1 MTESINTVKHCVVCN
16 QGSNRR
22 VWKNTSGK
30 YVACDKH
37 SKAEVALA
45 ITKFE
50 AGAKQS
56 LVEKNRRLGL
66 TDDGKAK
73 QALPKVQ
80 PKSTPAAGGS
90 TT

>member
-1 MTESINTVKHCVVCN
+1 
-16 QGSNRR
+16 

-50 AGAKQS
+50 QTVKQEYV
-56 LVEKNRRLGL
+56 LKNRKLGL

-73 QALPKVQ
+73 TAPPKVQ
-80 PKSTPAAGGS
+80 PKVGEGTL
-90 TT
+90 